1 VKKKSV
7 HWMRMPA
14 SGHKRR
20 FCNFHAI
27 GRPRSTLLAA
37 GEIVTTGTLTRAIP
51 VKSGE
56 IWSTALKCIRLSGIG
71 SHVLNVCVAVVRVL
85 GSVVGHFRP
94 RQRTLPPR
102 YFRFAPIRD
111 ITLSSSAARSAPPPI
126 AMERRLRAGLS
137 GVFRKRAAG
146 FGFRGCCR
154 N

>member
-1 VKKKSV
+1 LAAV
-7 HWMRMPA
+7 HEY
-14 SGHKRR
+14 
-20 FCNFHAI
+20 
-27 GRPRSTLLAA
+27 LLAVDQDFSSPPA
-37 GEIVTTGTLTRAIP
+37 QINIVLDYCDAQPIY
-51 VKSGE
+51 
-56 IWSTALKCIRLSGIG
+56 AM
-71 SHVLNVCVAVVRVL
+71 
-85 GSVVGHFRP
+85 GHFRP
-94 RQRTLPPR
+94 RQLTLPPG